1 MNDPARVRLRA
12 VTLEDADT
20 LDAWSA
26 DPSNVGGFNDLGEP
40 RGPIDR
46 EALARGPLR
55 NERNGILIIELV

>member
-1 MNDPARVRLRA
+1 MSDRARVRLRD

-40 RGPIDR
+40 RGRSI
-46 EALARGPLR
+46 ARRWPAGR
-55 NERNGILIIELV
+55 FGTNATAS